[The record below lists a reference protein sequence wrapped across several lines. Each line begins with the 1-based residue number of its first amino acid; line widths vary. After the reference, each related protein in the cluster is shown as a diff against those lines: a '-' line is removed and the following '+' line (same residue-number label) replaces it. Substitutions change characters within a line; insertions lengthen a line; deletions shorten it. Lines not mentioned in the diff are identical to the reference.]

1 MNFTQQ
7 QKSPGRQLMGFV
19 VVVLLHVGL
28 IYALVTGLGTNIVE
42 VIKAPIET
50 KIIEEV
56 KPPPPDVPPP
66 PPPPKLAAPP
76 PPYIP
81 PPEIQIA
88 QPPPPTPVATVAT
101 VAPPAPQ
108 APPVANRQP
117 PAPAVPD
124 SDVSAVPIDKGKG
137 LSYPPRM
144 LDQGRE
150 GSADVECAVDTDG
163 KTSNC
168 TLVSASAPAFGDAAL
183 NYVKQARYKP
193 AVHNGAAVATNHKWT
208 VTFKLSN

>member
-7 QKSPGRQLMGFV
+7 QKSPGRQLLGFV

-88 QPPPPTPVATVAT
+88 QPPPPTPMATVAT

-108 APPVANRQP
+108 APPVVRGP
-117 PAPAVPD
+117 PAPSVPD
-124 SDVSAVPIDKGKG
+124 SDVSAQPIDKGKG
-137 LSYPPRM
+137 LQYPARM
-144 LDQGRE
+144 LAQGRE
-150 GSADVECAVDTDG
+150 GSADVECTVDTDG
-163 KTSNC
+163 KTSGC
-168 TLVSASAPAFGDAAL
+168 VLLGSGAAQFGEAAL
-183 NYVKQARYKP
+183 AYVEQARYKP
-193 AVHNGAAVATNHKWT
+193 AIHNGVAVSTKHRWT
-208 VTFKLSN
+208 INFKLSN

>member
-7 QKSPGRQLMGFV
+7 QKSPGRQLMGFL

-76 PPYIP
+76 PPFIP
-81 PPEIQIA
+81 PPEIQIQA
-88 QPPPPTPVATVAT
+88 PPPPTPVATVAA

-108 APPVANRQP
+108 APPVARVT
-117 PAPAVPD
+117 APSVPD

-137 LSYPPRM
+137 LEYPRRM
-144 LDQGRE
+144 QDQQRE

-163 KTSNC
+163 RTSNC
-168 TLVSASAPAFGDAAL
+168 SLVGVVGGQAFGDSAL
-183 NYVKQARYKP
+183 AYVKQARFKP
-193 AVHNGAAVATNHKWT
+193 AIHNGVAISTNHKWT
-208 VTFKLSN
+208 IIFKLGN

>member
-7 QKSPGRQLMGFV
+7 QKSPGRQLLGFA

-66 PPPPKLAAPP
+66 PKLAPPP

-88 QPPPPTPVATVAT
+88 QPPPPTPMATVAT

-108 APPVANRQP
+108 APPVARVV
-117 PAPAVPD
+117 APSVPD
-124 SDVSAVPIDKGKG
+124 SEVGARAINNVK
-137 LSYPPRM
+137 LTYPPRM

-150 GSADVECAVDTDG
+150 GQVEVTCDVDADG
-163 KTSNC
+163 GTSNC
-168 TLVSASAPAFGDAAL
+168 SVGAIDGGQVFADAAL
-183 NYVKQARYKP
+183 AYVKAARYKP
-193 AVHNGAAVATNHKWT
+193 AIKNGVPIAEPHHKFNI
-208 VTFKLSN
+208 VFKLGN

>member
-7 QKSPGRQLMGFV
+7 QKSPGRHALGFV

-88 QPPPPTPVATVAT
+88 QPPPPTPMATVAT

-108 APPVANRQP
+108 APPVARVT
-117 PAPAVPD
+117 APSVPD
-124 SDVSAVPIDKGKG
+124 SEVSARPIAGPAMK
-137 LSYPPRM
+137 YPPRM
-144 LDQGRE
+144 QDQGRE
-150 GSADVECAVDTDG
+150 GQVEVTCDVDAEGT
-163 KTSNC
+163 TSNC
-168 TLVSASAPAFGDAAL
+168 VVGNVVGGAAFSDAAL
-183 NYVKQARYKP
+183 AWVKLQRYKP
-193 AVHNGAAVATNHKWT
+193 AIRNGVAIAEPHHKFNI
-208 VTFKLSN
+208 VFKLGN

>member
-7 QKSPGRQLMGFV
+7 QKSPSRQAMSFLV
-19 VVVLLHVGL
+19 VGLLHVGL
-28 IYALVTGLGTNIVE
+28 IYALVTGLGTNIIE

-66 PPPPKLAAPP
+66 PPPKLAAPP

-88 QPPPPTPVATVAT
+88 QPPTPVAT

-108 APPVANRQP
+108 APPVAR
-117 PAPAVPD
+117 APVAPSVPD
-124 SDVSAVPIDKGKG
+124 SEVGARAINNVK
-137 LSYPPRM
+137 LTYPPRM

-150 GSADVECAVDTDG
+150 GQVEVTCDVDADG
-163 KTSNC
+163 GTSNC
-168 TLVSASAPAFGDAAL
+168 VVDQVQGGQPFADAAL
-183 NYVKQARYKP
+183 SYVNAAHYKP
-193 AVHNGAAVATNHKWT
+193 AIRNGVPVSEPRHKFNIA
-208 VTFKLSN
+208 FKLGY

>member
-7 QKSPGRQLMGFV
+7 QKSPGRHAMGFV

-76 PPYIP
+76 P
-81 PPEIQIA
+81 EIQIA
-88 QPPPPTPVATVAT
+88 QPPPPTPMATVAT

-108 APPVANRQP
+108 APPVARVT
-117 PAPAVPD
+117 APSVPD
-124 SDVSAVPIDKGKG
+124 SEVSARPIAGPAMK
-137 LSYPPRM
+137 YPPRM
-144 LDQGRE
+144 QDQGRE
-150 GSADVECAVDTDG
+150 GQVEVTCDVDAEGT
-163 KTSNC
+163 TSNC
-168 TLVSASAPAFGDAAL
+168 VVGNVVGGAAFSDAAL
-183 NYVKQARYKP
+183 AWVKLQRYKP
-193 AVHNGAAVATNHKWT
+193 AIRNGVAIAEPHHKFNI
-208 VTFKLSN
+208 VFKLGN

>member
-7 QKSPGRQLMGFV
+7 QKSPGRQLTGFA

-28 IYALVTGLGTNIVE
+28 IYALVTGLGSNIVE

-88 QPPPPTPVATVAT
+88 QPPPPTPVATVAA
-101 VAPPAPQ
+101 VAPPAPV
-108 APPVANRQP
+108 APPVARAAP
-117 PAPAVPD
+117 PAAVPD
-124 SDVSAVPIDKGKG
+124 SDVSERPIAGPGMK
-137 LSYPPRM
+137 YPQRM
-144 LDQGRE
+144 LEQGRE
-150 GSADVECAVDTDG
+150 GAVDLECDVDTDG

-168 TLVSASAPAFGDAAL
+168 AVSGGSGGQFAEAAL
-183 NYVKQARYKP
+183 AYVQGATYKP
-193 AVHNGAAVATNHKWT
+193 AIHNGVAEKRRHRWHI
-208 VTFKLSN
+208 VFKLGN

>member
-7 QKSPGRQLMGFV
+7 QKSPGRQAVGFA

-28 IYALVTGLGTNIVE
+28 IYALVTGLGTNIVD

-88 QPPPPTPVATVAT
+88 QPPPPTPVATVAA

-108 APPVANRQP
+108 APPVQRAA

-124 SDVSAVPIDKGKG
+124 SSVSARPIAGPALK
-137 LSYPPRM
+137 YPARM
-144 LDQGRE
+144 QEQGRE
-150 GSADVECAVDTDG
+150 GRVDVTCDVDPDG

-168 TLVSASAPAFGDAAL
+168 TVTSVVGGQVFADAAL
-183 NYVKQARYKP
+183 EWVKAARYKP
-193 AVHNGAAVATNHKWT
+193 AIKNGAPVAEPHHTFNII
-208 VTFKLSN
+208 FKLGN

>member
-1 MNFTQQ
+1 MDFTQQ
-7 QKSPGRQLMGFV
+7 QKSPARQALGFV

-88 QPPPPTPVATVAT
+88 QPPPPTPVATVAA

-108 APPVANRQP
+108 APPVQRAA
-117 PAPAVPD
+117 PAPAIPD
-124 SDVSAVPIDKGKG
+124 SEVGARAINNVK
-137 LSYPPRM
+137 LVYPPRM

-150 GSADVECAVDTDG
+150 GRVDVTCDVDADGA
-163 KTSNC
+163 TSNC
-168 TLVSASAPAFGDAAL
+168 VVGNVAGGQVFADAAL
-183 NYVKQARYKP
+183 AYVKAARYKP
-193 AVHNGAAVATNHKWT
+193 AIKNGVPVAEPHHTFNII
-208 VTFKLSN
+208 FKLGN